1 MRCQEVLR
9 VRSALLFLIGAT
21 TLLTALLTAFP
32 LGAQEKPRVFIG
44 VNGTRRSEGYKDPVY
59 RDSTATV
66 EDRTVELSR
75 DFADSCKEVTVNAN
89 RKKADYVARFNWMP
103 GRTRV
108 AVYRADGDLVGGTEK
123 LTVAGA
129 VKGACE
135 IMKKDQPQSTAGTET
150 KPAGVDS
157 TK

>member
-1 MRCQEVLR
+1 MRGQEVVC
-9 VRSALLFLIGAT
+9 VRIALLSLIAT
-21 TLLTALLTAFP
+21 TLLTAVPLL
-32 LGAQEKPRVFIG
+32 AQEKPRVFIA
-44 VNGTRRSEGYKDPVY
+44 VNATRRGQGYKDPVY
-59 RDSTATV
+59 RDSTATI
-66 EDRTVELSR
+66 EDRTVEISR

-103 GRTRV
+103 ARTRV

-135 IMKKDQPQSTAGTET
+135 IMKKDQPQTSPSNEG
-150 KPAGVDS
+150 KPDASDS
-157 TK
+157 GK

>member
-1 MRCQEVLR
+1 MRGQEVLR

-21 TLLTALLTAFP
+21 TLLTALP
-32 LGAQEKPRVFIG
+32 SSAQEKPRVFIA

-59 RDSTATV
+59 RESTATV
-66 EDRTVELSR
+66 EDRTVEVSR

-89 RKKADYVARFNWMP
+89 RKKADYIARFNWMP
-103 GRTRV
+103 ARTRV

-135 IMKKDQPQSTAGTET
+135 IMKKDQPQTAAATEG
-150 KPAGVDS
+150 KPAPSDS
-157 TK
+157 AK

>member
-1 MRCQEVLR
+1 ME
-9 VRSALLFLIGAT
+9 I
-21 TLLTALLTAFP
+21 
-32 LGAQEKPRVFIG
+32 
-44 VNGTRRSEGYKDPVY
+44 
-59 RDSTATV
+59 
-66 EDRTVELSR
+66 SR

-103 GRTRV
+103 ARTRV

-135 IMKKDQPQSTAGTET
+135 IMKKDQPQTAPSNEGEPDTS
-150 KPAGVDS
+150 DS
-157 TK
+157 AK

>member
-1 MRCQEVLR
+1 MRI
-9 VRSALLFLIGAT
+9 ALLLLIGAT
-21 TLLTALLTAFP
+21 TLLTSVP
-32 LGAQEKPRVFIG
+32 LSAQEKPRVFIA
-44 VNGTRRSEGYKDPVY
+44 VNPTRRGQGYKDQVY
-59 RDSTATV
+59 RDSTATI
-66 EDRTVELSR
+66 EDRTVEISR

-103 GRTRV
+103 ARTRV

-135 IMKKDQPQSTAGTET
+135 IMKKDQPQTAADTEG
-150 KPAGVDS
+150 KPDTSDS
-157 TK
+157 AK